1 MQTIKVDKAKLIA
14 TLEENRAKHR
24 KIFEEA
30 CDGYQKAV
38 IKELEA
44 QLNRAKAG
52 IRRNIQINILA
63 PVDQTK
69 EYDRAIAMLKM
80 SVDNQALLSE
90 QDFQCYVLDDW
101 AWKQN
106 FLARSSSYS
115 PRAAMALNAEDEVK

>member
-14 TLEENRAKHR
+14 TLEENRARHR

-52 IRRNIQINILA
+52 IRRSIQISIPA

-69 EYDRAIAMLKM
+69 EYDRAIAMPSAITQNRPM
-80 SVDNQALLSE
+80 SIT
-90 QDFQCYVLDDW
+90 
-101 AWKQN
+101 
-106 FLARSSSYS
+106 
-115 PRAAMALNAEDEVK
+115 

>member
-1 MQTIKVDKAKLIA
+1 MENIKVDKAKLIA

-44 QLNRAKAG
+44 QLSRAKAG
-52 IRRNIQINILA
+52 IRRSIQISILA

-80 SVDNQALLSE
+80 SVDDQALLSE
-90 QDFQCYVLDDW
+90 RDFQCYVLDDW
-101 AWKQN
+101 DWKQK
-106 FLARSSSYS
+106 FLAANRMYSRS
-115 PRAAMALNAEDEVK
+115 AAMALSAED

>member
-1 MQTIKVDKAKLIA
+1 MENIKVDKAKLIA
-14 TLEENRAKHR
+14 TLDENRAKHR

-30 CDGYQKAV
+30 CDGFQKVV

-52 IRRNIQINILA
+52 IRRNVQIIIPA

-80 SVDNQALLSE
+80 SVDDQALLSE
-90 QDFQCYVLDDW
+90 RDFQCYVLDDW
-101 AWKQN
+101 DWKLK
-106 FLARSSSYS
+106 FLTASSAYS
-115 PRAAMALNAEDEVK
+115 RRAAMALNTEDEVK